1 VETRSSLLVASISEG
16 ASADE
21 ALRLVL
27 LGLVPGSS
35 FAGPGIR
42 KKKLTPKKTAMIQPA
57 ISPIDI
63 R

>member
-1 VETRSSLLVASISEG
+1 VETRPSLLVASIGEG

-27 LGLVPGSS
+27 LGVRPGSS
-35 FAGPGIR
+35 FADRGTR
-42 KKKLTPKKTAMIQPA
+42 KKRLTPKKTAMIQPA